1 MGYCVLSVQI
11 MSDGPDTKMD
21 VDIDRKRKQEGSS
34 GVSPSLKKQ
43 VSLGDLR
50 GACELNW
57 DGSPESNPVLGTV
70 VSAFQDKTF
79 IKQITPSLKEIF
91 QPLMNQAIEQAV
103 TNTATRLERDVI
115 KPLQEQNKLL
125 RQRVKENE
133 TMIQFK
139 DEVISKQEQQIKTLE
154 HSVETLGNQL
164 DDLEQYG
171 RRTSVRLHN
180 VPPDFGL
187 NTDVAAVRVFNDLM
201 NVAISIDDI
210 ERSHPLG
217 KEKDNGTRPII
228 VKFKTYKSKEMVY
241 KAKSGLKGNPHK
253 IFMTEDLTQKNYKI
267 ALKLLQLRSDKRIDS
282 FWTHDGKIFFKD
294 NDVSKPVRV
303 RNMNELGV
311 TFPPPQNENT
321 IPKA

>member
-1 MGYCVLSVQI
+1 
-11 MSDGPDTKMD
+11 MSNGSDTKMD
-21 VDIDRKRKQEGSS
+21 VDLDRKRKQEGSS

-57 DGSPESNPVLGTV
+57 DGSSESNPVVGTV
-70 VSAFQDKTF
+70 VNAFQDKSF

-91 QPLMNQAIEQAV
+91 QPLMNQAIDQAV

-133 TMIQFK
+133 GLIQYK
-139 DEVISKQEQQIKTLE
+139 DEIIAKQEQQIKTLE
-154 HSVETLGNQL
+154 HNVEILGNQL

-180 VPPDFGL
+180 VPPDFGI
-187 NTDVAAVRVFNDLM
+187 NADAV
-201 NVAISIDDI
+201 DDI

-228 VKFKTYKSKEMVY
+228 VKFKTYKSKETVY
-241 KAKSGLKGNPHK
+241 KAKSSLKGNPHK
-253 IFMTEDLTQKNYKI
+253 IFMAEDLTQKNYKI

-282 FWTHDGKIFFKD
+282 FWTHDGKIFYKVKD
-294 NDVSKPVRV
+294 MSKPVRV
-303 RNMNELGV
+303 RSINELGV
-311 TFPPPQNENT
+311 TFPPSQNENT